1 MNPMTRRCI
10 ISPAHSVNVC
20 TANTTV
26 LKPLNFQMDHEDGA
40 VPKSQDS
47 VEKRLGRTTLLDSGE
62 DFEMLEDVD
71 DDGGGGDDDDD
82 DDDLP
87 PLEDGGGGKTESHQ
101 ANETAKEIPD
111 PSQRPPREEWLDVLG
126 TSATFARR
134 CF

>member
-1 MNPMTRRCI
+1 
-10 ISPAHSVNVC
+10 
-20 TANTTV
+20 
-26 LKPLNFQMDHEDGA
+26 MDHEDGV

-47 VEKRLGRTTLLDSGE
+47 VDKRLRRATLLDSGE

-82 DDDLP
+82 DLP

-101 ANETAKEIPD
+101 ATEIAKEIPD

-126 TSATFARR
+126 TPAAFARR
-134 CF
+134 RF